1 MLTYTVD
8 CEIHRRIL
16 KTNQA
21 ADDQVQL
28 EATKEKTHS
37 KRTTQKCLLSIKAK
51 YLFLGFFGLLY
62 DGSLVVCFYLESL
75 TVKKEGPFIG
85 HYRSSL
91 LDNKVTMLNNVAK
104 IFSPLGQENEIVLF
118 A

>member
-1 MLTYTVD
+1 M
-8 CEIHRRIL
+8 IKFSWRPR
-16 KTNQA
+16 K
-21 ADDQVQL
+21 
-28 EATKEKTHS
+28 K
-37 KRTTQKCLLSIKAK
+37 KRTRNERPKSVCFPSKQSIFFWA
-51 YLFLGFFGLLY
+51 FFGLLY